1 MTNNSRDRKIKS
13 LQLINFLNHE
23 DTHIDFSDGLN
34 IITGSSNSGKS
45 AITRAL
51 HAVFWNET
59 DNEYVRRGAKFYKI
73 IVTFF
78 NGDKITRIKGPDN
91 NRIEFQYFGQPVQI
105 SEKFKTKFDQEVV
118 DFLGYQ
124 PVTSSGPLSLSLQK
138 SDAFLVNLTKQEIPR
153 EISKILDIN
162 DLEKAATVIN
172 SDINKFSTDIK
183 SKQSELNNL
192 EEDLKNYENL
202 PEKKL
207 YLEEFHS
214 SINDYNSFLRDI
226 DEKKKLISNS
236 NLKNKLFTQKTQEKE
251 NHEKFIKSV
260 SKIVNKISD
269 IFDGYKIKNK
279 MFEDFND
286 KALKLNKTRKLLK
299 IHKSFLSEDFVLS
312 LQKIEKLFDSFQEA
326 KSYLS
331 KITKVYTKIE
341 STQEK
346 IEKEND
352 KIIAIN
358 IELDECSNIIS
369 EYPVCPTCG
378 KR

>member
-1 MTNNSRDRKIKS
+1 MTNNSRERKIKS

-23 DTHIDFSDGLN
+23 DTLIDFADGLN

-51 HAVFWNET
+51 HAIFWNET

-73 IVTFF
+73 IVVFT
-78 NGDKITRIKGPDN
+78 NGDKITKIKGPDI
-91 NRIEFQYFGQPVQI
+91 NRIEFQEFGQPLQI
-105 SEKFKTKFDQEVV
+105 SEKFKNKLDQEVV

-172 SDINKFSTDIK
+172 SDINKLSSDIK
-183 SKQSELNNL
+183 SKQSDLSDY
-192 EEDLKNYENL
+192 EDEIKQYENL
-202 PEKKL
+202 AEKKL
-207 YLEEFHS
+207 VLEEFHNA
-214 SINDYNSFLRDI
+214 INQYNAFFQQIKD
-226 DEKKKLISNS
+226 KKKLIHDFNHKDALL
-236 NLKNKLFTQKTQEKE
+236 NQKIKEKD
-251 NHEKFIKSV
+251 NHSKFIKSV

-279 MFEDFND
+279 MFNDFND
-286 KALKLNKTRKLLK
+286 TALKLNKTRKLLK
-299 IHKSFLSEDFVLS
+299 LHKNFLSDEFILS
-312 LQKIEKLFDSFQEA
+312 LQEIEKLKNICLE
-326 KSYLS
+326 KNSYLS
-331 KITKVYTKIE
+331 SIEKINKQIQ
-341 STQEK
+341 STQIK
-346 IEKEND
+346 IDDEND
-352 KIIAIN
+352 KIVAIN
-358 IELDECSNIIS
+358 IELDKYYEIMV
-369 EYPVCPTCG
+369 EYPACPTCG

>member
-23 DTHIDFSDGLN
+23 DTLIDFADGLN

-51 HAVFWNET
+51 HAIFWNET

-73 IVTFF
+73 IVTFT

-105 SEKFKTKFDQEVV
+105 SEKFKTKLDQEVV

-162 DLEKAATVIN
+162 DLEKAATQIN
-172 SDINKFSTDIK
+172 SDINKLSSDIK
-183 SKQSELNNL
+183 SKQSELNDL
-192 EEDLKNYENL
+192 EEELESYANL

-207 YLEEFHS
+207 CLEEFHN
-214 SINDYNSFLRDI
+214 SINDYKSFLRDI
-226 DEKKKLISNS
+226 NEKKKLISDS
-236 NLKNKLFTQKTQEKE
+236 SLKNKLLNQKTQEKE

-260 SKIVNKISD
+260 SKILKKISD
-269 IFDGYKIKNK
+269 IFEGYKIKNK

-286 KALKLNKTRKLLK
+286 KALKLNKTRKALK
-299 IHKSFLSEDFVLS
+299 LHKNFLSEDFVLS
-312 LQKIEKLFDSFQEA
+312 LQKIEKLFGSCQEI
-326 KSYLS
+326 KSYLL
-331 KITKVYTKIE
+331 KITKVHMKIE
-341 STQEK
+341 STKEK
-346 IEKEND
+346 IKKEND
-352 KIIAIN
+352 KITAID
-358 IELDECSNIIS
+358 IELDGYNNIIL
-369 EYPVCPTCG
+369 EYPACPTCG